1 MRSLPR
7 GLRTYGHNLRLF
19 RPNARLYLA
28 YVVVNGVAFGV
39 FRLLFNFYVLSL
51 GYDEALLGR
60 LMTVSSTVSLLCA
73 LPAGYVSDRLG
84 RKSSLLVA
92 GLLSLA
98 AVAGMVVWRVSN
110 GFYLM
115 NVVMGLAHSLSG
127 VTMGPFLVEN
137 SGEKE
142 RTYLFSFSS
151 GSQMMASF
159 VGNWLGGN
167 LPAWL
172 GSAVGAEATSS
183 TAYGLALGIVVAASA
198 LGLLPLSLLRRRK
211 TTRQMGEAVLSPFE
225 YARRH
230 PALLGKLI
238 GPMLITSLG
247 AGLLMPFI
255 NIFYRTVHGSPD
267 ATIGTLFAWGS
278 LAMGIGLLIAPPLAD
293 RYGKIPVVVLTQAL
307 SIPFLIILGFA
318 SWFWLSAGAYLVRL
332 ALMNMSSPVYQ
343 AFVMEQAAPEA
354 RGTVASLVSMSWN
367 LGWAF
372 SPSVSGWLQVEY
384 GFVPVFLGTIT
395 TYVIAIYLYWRF
407 FWPGR
412 SSIQL

>member
-1 MRSLPR
+1 MRALPR
-7 GLRTYGHNLRLF
+7 GLRTYAHNLRLF

-28 YVVVNGVAFGV
+28 YVVVNGVAFGI

-60 LMTVSSTVSLLCA
+60 LMTVSSAVSLLCA

-84 RKSSLLVA
+84 RKPSLLVA

-98 AVAGMVVWRVSN
+98 ALVGMVVWRVSN

-137 SGEKE
+137 SGETE

-183 TAYGLALGIVVAASA
+183 TAYGLALGVVAAASA
-198 LGLLPLSLLRRRK
+198 LGLLPLSLLGRQK
-211 TTRQMGEAVLSPFE
+211 TTRQKGEAVLSPFE

-230 PALLGKLI
+230 PALLSKLI
-238 GPMLITSLG
+238 SPMLITSLG

-255 NIFYRTVHGSPD
+255 NIFYRTVHGSAD
-267 ATIGTLFAWGS
+267 SAIGTLFAWGS

-293 RYGKIPVVVLTQAL
+293 CYGKITVVVLTQAL

-318 SWFWLSAGAYLVRL
+318 PWFWLSAGAYLVRL

-384 GFVPVFLGTIT
+384 GFAPVFLGTIT

-412 SSIQL
+412 SSI